1 MSNKKEGSGLDKTST
16 SQELQR
22 RWKIMNKIHYV
33 ESLRVRGNMMGKW
46 VELKIRS
53 RIDVVDGKE

>member
-1 MSNKKEGSGLDKTST
+1 MSYKKEGSGLDKTST

-33 ESLRVRGNMMGKW
+33 ESLKVRGNMTGKW